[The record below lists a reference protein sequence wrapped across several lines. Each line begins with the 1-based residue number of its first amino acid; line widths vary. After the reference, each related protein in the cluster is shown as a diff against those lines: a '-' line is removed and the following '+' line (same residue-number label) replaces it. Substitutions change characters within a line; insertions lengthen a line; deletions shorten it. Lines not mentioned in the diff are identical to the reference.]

1 MQPPAIPVGDHP
13 RSALRL
19 DENQLL
25 ALLRFNQAL
34 GGLRDREAL
43 LAAVA
48 RGLTGLAPA
57 DCLMAMIR
65 SAKSAAFTA
74 HRVPEGVKL
83 FEETDDTAA
92 VAHAWVGSLRE
103 PLVIAPEQLQ
113 QIWQAGELRR
123 IAAGMHSAVLLPL
136 AADGQNFGVVAL
148 TARSATA
155 LEGCPPLL
163 LAELRDSVSRALDN
177 CAAYAQQER
186 RRRESEVLLHFNS
199 AIGAHLDRD
208 ELFGAVAA
216 SLRRVVPMD
225 RFGIEIPISD
235 NRLRGHLLTPLDDS
249 VAPTVPHVLPA
260 PGTVCDWVLQTR
272 QVRLCSR
279 RNEVHDEFPT
289 TFQVMTREGM
299 ESLLALPLLAAGR
312 SIGVL
317 FFMAAERGI
326 YGDLDRTFLERVAT
340 AVAVALDDCL
350 AHEEVRQLRDQLAA
364 ENVYLREEIQDTHNF
379 EEIVGSSAAL
389 TATLRTVERVA
400 ATDTTVLLLG
410 ETGTGKEL
418 IARAIHSR
426 STRQKRPLVKV
437 NCGAIPAGLIE
448 SELFGHVRGAF
459 TGALQAR
466 TGRFELAN
474 GGTLFLDE
482 IGELALDMQVKLLR
496 ALQEQEFEPV
506 GSNRT
511 VKVDVRV
518 IAATNRELE
527 HEVKAGRF
535 RADLF
540 YRLNVLPIVVP
551 PLRDRSTDI
560 PQLAYF
566 FLGRH
571 AKQVG
576 RDVRA
581 IDRESLDR
589 LVAYDWPGNVREL
602 ENVIER
608 SLILATGPILHVGR
622 EVLPAAPVGRTLETS
637 VLGNEEAPAIARTP
651 ATLAAATAH
660 PSDPSGTRASSGV
673 LEDVVRAHIIATLQ
687 RTGGVIEGPHGAARL
702 LDMHPN
708 TLRSRLKK
716 LGISPGSLAAT

>member
-1 MQPPAIPVGDHP
+1 MQHPDIPIGDHP

-19 DENQLL
+19 GERQML
-25 ALLRFNQAL
+25 ALLRFNRAL
-34 GGLRDREAL
+34 SGLRDTEAL

-48 RGLTGLAPA
+48 RGLEGLAPA
-57 DCLMAMIR
+57 GCLIAIIR
-65 SAKSAAFTA
+65 GAKGAALTA
-74 HRVPEGVKL
+74 YCVPDGVKL
-83 FEETDDTAA
+83 LEETDDTASA
-92 VAHAWVGSLRE
+92 AHEWVGNLQE
-103 PLVIAPEQLQ
+103 PLVITPEQLQ

-136 AADGQNFGVVAL
+136 AVDGRRLGVVAL
-148 TARSATA
+148 TAHSANA
-155 LEGCPPLL
+155 WEGCPPQL
-163 LAELRDSVSRALDN
+163 LAELSDSVSRALDD
-177 CAAYAQQER
+177 CAAYARRER
-186 RRRESEVLLHFNS
+186 GRQESEVLLQFNT

-208 ELFGAVAA
+208 ELFGALAA

-225 RFGIEIPISD
+225 RFGIEVPISG
-235 NRLRGHLLTPLDDS
+235 NRLRGHLLTPLGDS

-260 PGTVCDWVLQTR
+260 PGTVCDRVLQTG
-272 QVRLCSR
+272 QVELSSR
-279 RNEVHDEFPT
+279 RNEIQDEFPT

-317 FFMAAERGI
+317 FFMAAKKGV
-326 YGDLDRTFLERVAT
+326 YGDLDRTFLEHVAT

-426 STRQKRPLVKV
+426 SSRQKRPLVKV

-466 TGRFELAN
+466 TGRFELAS
-474 GGTLFLDE
+474 GGSLFLDE
-482 IGELALDMQVKLLR
+482 IGELPLDMQVKLLR
-496 ALQEQEFEPV
+496 VLQEQEFEPV
-506 GSNRT
+506 GSSRT
-511 VKVDVRV
+511 MKVNVRV
-518 IAATNRELE
+518 IAATNRRLE

-540 YRLNVLPIVVP
+540 YRLNVLPIVIP
-551 PLRDRSTDI
+551 PLRERPTDI
-560 PQLAYF
+560 PQLAAYF
-566 FLGRH
+566 VERR

-576 RDVRA
+576 RDVSA

-608 SLILATGPILHVGR
+608 ALILATGPILHIGR
-622 EVLPAAPVGRTLETS
+622 EVLPAVSGSRTLGIS
-637 VLGNEEAPAIARTP
+637 VPGTEEGPADARTP
-651 ATLAAATAH
+651 ATPAATART
-660 PSDPSGTRASSGV
+660 SDLSGTRAPSGV
-673 LEDVVRAHIIATLQ
+673 LEDVVKAHIIATLR

-716 LGISPGSLAAT
+716 LGISLGSRVAS